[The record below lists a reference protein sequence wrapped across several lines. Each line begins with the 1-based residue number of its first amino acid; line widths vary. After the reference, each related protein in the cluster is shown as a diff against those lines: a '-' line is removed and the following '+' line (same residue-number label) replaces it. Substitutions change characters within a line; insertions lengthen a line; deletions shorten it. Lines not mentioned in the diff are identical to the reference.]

1 MRMHIELDDD
11 LVAEVDRL
19 AGPRGRSDFVR
30 EALRMAIDRQVRA
43 EALRRAA
50 GVIDDGGHEWDDDP
64 AAWVEQQR
72 RGDQRRVG

>member
-11 LVAEVDRL
+11 LVADVDRL

-30 EALRMAIDRQVRA
+30 DALRAAVDRQLRA
-43 EALRRAA
+43 QALRRAA
-50 GVIDDGGHEWDDDP
+50 GAIEAEGHEWDRDP

-72 RGDQRRVG
+72 QGDRSRVG